1 MHFKHPELLYFL
13 LLLVIPILIHLFQLR
28 KFKTEFFTNVRF
40 LKELSIQTR
49 KSSKLKKYLLLA
61 TRLLL
66 LTFLI
71 FAFAQPF
78 FKSDNDK
85 GATNELYI
93 IVDNSFSMQAKGKN
107 GELLKRA
114 VEDLLEKAPE
124 NFNFSLLTCSDNF
137 WNTNIKSI
145 QKELQQLKYSP
156 NEFKIDEL
164 LNKVNSHKS
173 AFDKDIVVI
182 TDAVGLHPAQLKNF
196 KANENLTFII
206 PQAEK
211 TDNVSIDSVFIK
223 QNLANFYE
231 ISVQLKSFGDVSKNV
246 PIALYNKEKLVA
258 KTIFDFDSAGKT
270 LNFTI
275 PKEDFLGR
283 FSITDASLGYD
294 NNYYFSISKPKKCN
308 VLSIGAAEKSSFLS
322 KIYLADEFNY
332 QNFALPTL
340 DYNSIE
346 KQDAIVL
353 NELVDIPV
361 ALQTTLKSYFQKGGN
376 VILIPNQE
384 NSIENL
390 NVFLANFGG
399 LKVNTKGVSEK
410 LITKINF
417 DHPLF
422 SNVFEKRINNFQYPK
437 VKSFFEISNSAPQ
450 ILGFSDQTSFL
461 SSISIEISSFYM
473 FAAAIDKDNCN
484 FLNSPLVVP
493 VFYNMTQSNLKT
505 GVNANTIGNNKS
517 IFIETILE
525 KDAVLKIKNK
535 LESFIPL
542 QQISNGKVKLTC
554 TDNPTTDG
562 NSEVFNGN
570 QSISNLSFNYNRT
583 ESDLQNKSSATDDF
597 KSEANLEAFF
607 EKLQVNRTDNQ
618 TWKWFVILALV
629 FLVLEILIQKTVK

>member
-13 LLLVIPILIHLFQLR
+13 FLLVIPILIHLFQLR

-78 FKSDNDK
+78 FKSRDSKN
-85 GATNELYI
+85 ATNELYI

-124 NFNFSLLTCSDNF
+124 NLNFSLLTCSDNF

-145 QKELQQLKYSP
+145 QKELQQLQYSP

-164 LNKVNSHKS
+164 LNKIKSHKS
-173 AFDKDIVVI
+173 AFEKDIVII
-182 TDAVGLHPAQLKNF
+182 TDAIGLQPAQLKNF
-196 KANENLTFII
+196 KDDENLTFII
-206 PQAEK
+206 TQAEK

-231 ISVQLKSFGDVSKNV
+231 ISVQLKSFGKTFKNI

-258 KTIFDFDSAGKT
+258 KTIFDFDSASKT

-283 FSITDASLGYD
+283 FSITDASLEYD

-308 VLSIGAAEKSSFLS
+308 VLSIGAAEKSSFLT
-322 KIYLADEFNY
+322 KIYLSDEFNY
-332 QNFALPTL
+332 QNFALPSL
-340 DYNSIE
+340 DYNLIE
-346 KQDAIVL
+346 KQDAIIL

-384 NSIENL
+384 TSIENL

-437 VKSFFEISNSAPQ
+437 VKSFFEISNSVPQ

-461 SSISIEISSFYM
+461 TGISSEISSFYM
-473 FAAAIDKDNCN
+473 FAATINKANSN
-484 FLNSPLVVP
+484 FQNSPLVVP

-505 GVNANTIGNNKS
+505 GVNSSTLGNNNP
-517 IFIETILE
+517 IFIETTLE
-525 KDAVLKIKNK
+525 KDAILKVKNNT
-535 LESFIPL
+535 ENFIPL

-562 NSEVFNGN
+562 NFEVFNGN

-583 ESDLQNKSSATDDF
+583 ESDLENKSSATDDF
-597 KSEANLEAFF
+597 KSEANVETFF
-607 EKLQVNRTDNQ
+607 EKLQVKRTDNQ

-629 FLVLEILIQKTVK
+629 FLVLEIFIQKVVK

>member
-13 LLLVIPILIHLFQLR
+13 FLLVIPILIHLFQLR

-78 FKSDNDK
+78 FKSRDSKN
-85 GATNELYI
+85 ATNELYI

-124 NFNFSLLTCSDNF
+124 NLNFSLLTCSDNF

-145 QKELQQLKYSP
+145 QKELQQLQYSP

-164 LNKVNSHKS
+164 LNKIKSHKS
-173 AFDKDIVVI
+173 AFEKDIVII
-182 TDAVGLHPAQLKNF
+182 TDAIGLQPAQLKNF
-196 KANENLTFII
+196 KDDENLTFII
-206 PQAEK
+206 TQAEK

-231 ISVQLKSFGDVSKNV
+231 ISVQLKSFGKTFKNI

-258 KTIFDFDSAGKT
+258 KTIFDFDSASKT

-294 NNYYFSISKPKKCN
+294 NNYYFSISKPKKYN
-308 VLSIGAAEKSSFLS
+308 VLSIGVAEKSSFLT
-322 KIYLADEFNY
+322 KIYLSDEFNY
-332 QNFALPTL
+332 QNFALPSL
-340 DYNSIE
+340 DYNLIE
-346 KQDAIVL
+346 KQDAIIL

-384 NSIENL
+384 TSIENL

-437 VKSFFEISNSAPQ
+437 VKSFFEISNSVPQ

-461 SSISIEISSFYM
+461 TGISSEISSFYM
-473 FAAAIDKDNCN
+473 FAATINKANSN
-484 FLNSPLVVP
+484 FQNSPLVVP

-505 GVNANTIGNNKS
+505 GVNSSTLGNNNP
-517 IFIETILE
+517 IFIETTLE
-525 KDAVLKIKNK
+525 KDAILKVKNNT
-535 LESFIPL
+535 ENFIPL

-562 NSEVFNGN
+562 NFEVFNGN

-583 ESDLQNKSSATDDF
+583 ESDLENKSSATDDF
-597 KSEANLEAFF
+597 KSEANVETFF
-607 EKLQVNRTDNQ
+607 EKLQVTRTDNQ

-629 FLVLEILIQKTVK
+629 FLVLEIFIQKVVK

>member
-1 MHFKHPELLYFL
+1 MHFKHPELLCFL
-13 LLLVIPILIHLFQLR
+13 FLLVIPILIHLFQLR

-78 FKSDNDK
+78 FKSRDSKN
-85 GATNELYI
+85 ASNELYI
-93 IVDNSFSMQAKGKN
+93 ILDNSFSMQAKGKN

-124 NFNFSLLTCSDNF
+124 NLNFSLLTCSDNF

-145 QKELQQLKYSP
+145 QKELQQLQYSP
-156 NEFKIDEL
+156 SEFKIDEL
-164 LNKVNSHKS
+164 LNKIKSHKS
-173 AFDKDIVVI
+173 AFEKDILVI
-182 TDAVGLHPAQLKNF
+182 TDAIGLQPAQLKNF

-206 PQAEK
+206 AQAEK

-231 ISVQLKSFGDVSKNV
+231 ISVQLKSFGKTFKNV

-294 NNYYFSISKPKKCN
+294 NNYYFNISKPTKCN

-322 KIYLADEFNY
+322 KIYLSDEFNY
-332 QNFALPTL
+332 QNFALPSL
-340 DYNSIE
+340 DYNLIE
-346 KQDAIVL
+346 KQDAIIL

-361 ALQTTLKSYFQKGGN
+361 ALQTTLKSYFKKGGN
-376 VILIPNQE
+376 IILIPNLE

-390 NVFLANFGG
+390 NVFLTNFGG

-450 ILGFSDQTSFL
+450 ILGFSDQTSFF
-461 SSISIEISSFYM
+461 SSISSEISSFYM
-473 FAAAIDKDNCN
+473 FAAAINKANSN
-484 FLNSPLVVP
+484 FQNSPLVVP

-505 GVNANTIGNNKS
+505 GVNSNTLGNNNP
-517 IFIETILE
+517 IFIETTLE
-525 KDAVLKIKNK
+525 KDAILKVKNNT
-535 LESFIPL
+535 ENFIPL

-562 NSEVFNGN
+562 NFEVFNGN

-583 ESDLQNKSSATDDF
+583 ESDLENKSSATDDF
-597 KSEANLEAFF
+597 KSEANVETFF

-618 TWKWFVILALV
+618 TWKWFVLLALL
-629 FLVLEILIQKTVK
+629 FLVLEIFIQKVVK